1 MKPSLAAEFAVGTR
15 GVGFGTTGMGNGSST
30 AGDLHS
36 AMNVSNLT
44 QMPQLLRPTPAQTPR
59 DQPITVTVARTVL
72 PDNRQAFED
81 WADEI
86 QSRMSDYPGLLG
98 STMLSPGP
106 GEDEYHI
113 VYRFADSETLH
124 NWEHSEERAQWLAKL
139 EEMVESERFAHVTG
153 LETWFTLPDR
163 ADQGPPRWKM
173 VAVTSTVI
181 FALQLPI
188 QAYLLSTL
196 LHWPLVLRAAI
207 MSLAMTLL
215 MTYIVMPRVT
225 KLLRGW
231 LYPSAEQATISTADA
246 EDDRAPKD
254 DRPQRGVVRFWE
266 QVGQAQ
272 QVRSAVHDRTL
283 TGLEVLASPSR

>member
-1 MKPSLAAEFAVGTR
+1 
-15 GVGFGTTGMGNGSST
+15 
-30 AGDLHS
+30 
-36 AMNVSNLT
+36 MNVTNLT
-44 QMPQLLRPTPAQTPR
+44 QLPQLLRPTPAEAPR
-59 DQPITVTVARTVL
+59 DEPITVTVARTVL

-81 WADEI
+81 WAEGI
-86 QSRMSDYPGLLG
+86 QSRMSDYPGHLG

-113 VYRFADSETLH
+113 VYRFADAETLH
-124 NWEHSEERAQWLAKL
+124 DWEHSEERAQWLAKL

-163 ADQGPPRWKM
+163 ADQRPPRWKM

-188 QAYLLSTL
+188 QAFLLSTL
-196 LHWPLVLRAAI
+196 LRWPLVLRTAI

-215 MTYIVMPRVT
+215 MTYVVMPRAT
-225 KLLRGW
+225 RLLRRW
-231 LYPSAEQATISTADA
+231 LYPTAEQSGITTADA
-246 EDDRAPKD
+246 DE
-254 DRPQRGVVRFWE
+254 DRPSDEARKSRGPVRFWE

-272 QVRSAVHDRTL
+272 EIRSAARDRTL
-283 TGLEVLASPSR
+283 AGLEVLAPPAR

>member
-1 MKPSLAAEFAVGTR
+1 
-15 GVGFGTTGMGNGSST
+15 
-30 AGDLHS
+30 
-36 AMNVSNLT
+36 MNVSNLT
-44 QMPQLLRPTPAQTPR
+44 HLPQLLRPTQAEPR
-59 DQPITVTVARTVL
+59 RDEPVTVTVARTVL

-81 WADEI
+81 WAQGI
-86 QSRMSDYPGLLG
+86 QSRMSDYPGHLG
-98 STMLSPGP
+98 STMLNPGP

-113 VYRFADSETLH
+113 VYRFADAETLH

-153 LETWFTLPDR
+153 LETWFSLPDR
-163 ADQGPPRWKM
+163 ENQRPPRWKM

-188 QAYLLSTL
+188 QAYLLSSL

-215 MTYIVMPRVT
+215 MTYVVMPRAT
-225 KLLRGW
+225 KLLRRW
-231 LYPSAEQATISTADA
+231 LYPAARATITPADSGA
-246 EDDRAPKD
+246 DRAADSPG
-254 DRPQRGVVRFWE
+254 RGVVRFWE

-272 QVRSAVHDRTL
+272 EVRSAAHDREL
-283 TGLEVLASPSR
+283 AGLEVLARATR